1 MLKNIKVLYTQ
12 EQIRDRIAEIAQEI
26 NRDYRDEE
34 ITLVGVL
41 KGCFVFMADLVRQ
54 LTVPVRC
61 DFVRV
66 SSYKN
71 DRSTG
76 VVRMEFDVT
85 QPVVGQHV
93 ILVEDIV
100 DSGRTIEYL
109 KKHLMQGRPK
119 SLRICTLL
127 HKDGMGVDP
136 KGIDYI
142 GFTVPQKYII
152 GYGLDSVGLYR
163 NLSYVGYFQEEGE
176 Q

>member
-1 MLKNIKVLYTQ
+1 MPNNIKVLYS
-12 EQIRDRIAEIAQEI
+12 EGQIDKRIDELAKKI
-26 NRDYRDEE
+26 NEDYHGEE

-54 LTVPVRC
+54 LKIPVRC

-66 SSYKN
+66 SSYEDDK
-71 DRSTG
+71 STG

-85 QPVVGQHV
+85 QPVTDQHI

-100 DSGRTIEYL
+100 DSGRTIGYL
-109 KKHLMQGRPK
+109 KKHLLQGDPK
-119 SLRICTLL
+119 SLKVCTLL

-136 KGIDYI
+136 KDIDYI

-163 NLSYVGYFQEEGE
+163 NLSYVGYFET
-176 Q
+176 